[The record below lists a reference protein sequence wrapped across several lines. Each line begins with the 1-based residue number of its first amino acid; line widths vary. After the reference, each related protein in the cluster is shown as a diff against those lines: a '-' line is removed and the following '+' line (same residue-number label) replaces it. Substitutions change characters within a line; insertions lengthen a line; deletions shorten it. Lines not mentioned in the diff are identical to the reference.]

1 MAFEWGEVCGRD
13 IVRVLA
19 VVGCRLRL
27 CVISIAL
34 FLAAVLVI
42 CLSVS
47 PKIDIISPA
56 VLEIDTLS
64 GMVGVVEESGDGGG
78 QGGGVVRPMG

>member
-1 MAFEWGEVCGRD
+1 MTFEWCEVCGRD

-19 VVGCRLRL
+19 VVGRRLRL

-34 FLAAVLVI
+34 FLAAVLFI
-42 CLSVS
+42 GLSVL

-56 VLEIDTLS
+56 VFEIDALS
-64 GMVGVVEESGDGGG
+64 GMVGVAMVAGTAAFRTEDC
-78 QGGGVVRPMG
+78 